1 MRNHPGAFRGFF
13 STLAAATFLAMT
25 LSSCAVTVALPGG
38 GSTTTPIKPP
48 TNIGP
53 GTGAGASGG
62 GITETKPAPSE
73 PTTGDGDDGE
83 NNSDQ
88 EPSTKDPSD
97 GIDDTS
103 KKPTEGQPI
112 NPEQPKDPS
121 ESETKPKE
129 KPALPQP
136 GDGMIVPNGYKATWI
151 LEGNTLVLRTYTIP
165 RGSDVNVELP
175 TGGRY
180 KIGDSAFAE
189 ESRIASIRI
198 PEDVIEIGNYAF
210 TGTWLTAVEIP
221 ETVKV
226 IGDYA
231 FAQTQ
236 LQNVTLKGNYAPGQL
251 GEYAFANCEPLENVT
266 FTGTAA
272 ELSKGIFS
280 CTGIISFTLPKGLQT
295 IHANAFDYTYLSE
308 LYIPRSVTKI
318 DLSAFD
324 NTIMTINYQGSAK
337 YRQEATGGTKL
348 SEPKN
353 VKVNFDCENSTSD
366 AFSLL
371 SNLLSIF

>member
-48 TNIGP
+48 TNIGT
-53 GTGAGASGG
+53 GTGTGASGG

-73 PTTGDGDDGE
+73 PTTGGGDDGE
-83 NNSDQ
+83 NSDEQ
-88 EPSTKDPSD
+88 NPPTKDPSD

-165 RGSDVNVELP
+165 VGSNVNVELP
-175 TGGRY
+175 TGGKY
-180 KIGDSAFAE
+180 KIGDSAFAGKN
-189 ESRIASIRI
+189 RIASVSI
-198 PEDVIEIGNYAF
+198 PEDVIEIGNNAF
-210 TGTWLTAVEIP
+210 TGTWLTTIEIP
-221 ETVKV
+221 ESVKV

-231 FAQTQ
+231 FARTQ
-236 LQNVTLKGNYAPGQL
+236 LQNITLKGNYAPGQL
-251 GEYAFANCEPLENVT
+251 GKYAFASCDVLENVT
-266 FTGTAA
+266 FTGTAI
-272 ELSKGIFS
+272 ELPEGIFS
-280 CTGIISFTLPKGLQT
+280 YTILSSFTLPKNLKA
-295 IHANAFDYTYLSE
+295 IHAKVFDYTDTLSD
-308 LYIPRSVTKI
+308 LYIPCSVMEV

-324 NTIMTINYQGSAK
+324 NTWVTIHYAGTSEEWAAIAK
-337 YRQEATGGTKL
+337 GTL
-348 SEPKN
+348 PEG
-353 VKVNFDCENSTSD
+353 VILDCPSKAPAEDS
-366 AFSLL
+366 FSLL
-371 SNLLSIF
+371 TALSSLL

>member
-38 GSTTTPIKPP
+38 GNTTTPIKPP
-48 TNIGP
+48 TNIGT

-62 GITETKPAPSE
+62 GAPESKPAPPE
-73 PTTGDGDDGE
+73 PTTGGGNDSENSGE
-83 NNSDQ
+83 QN
-88 EPSTKDPSD
+88 PPTKKPSD

-103 KKPTEGQPI
+103 KKPTEGQPT
-112 NPEQPKDPS
+112 NPEQPKDSS
-121 ESETKPKE
+121 ESETKPEE
-129 KPALPQP
+129 KPAPPKP
-136 GDGMIVPNGYKATWI
+136 GDNMNIPNGYEATWI

-165 RGSDVNVELP
+165 VGSNVNVELP
-175 TGGRY
+175 TGDKY
-180 KIGDSAFAE
+180 KIGDSAFAGKN
-189 ESRIASIRI
+189 RIASVRI
-198 PEDVIEIGNYAF
+198 PEDVIEIGNNAF
-210 TGTWLTAVEIP
+210 TDTCLTAVEIP

-236 LQNVTLKGNYAPGQL
+236 IQNVTLKGNYAPGQL
-251 GEYAFANCEPLENVT
+251 GKYSFASCDLLENVT
-266 FTGTAA
+266 FTGTAI
-272 ELSKGIFS
+272 ELPKGIFS
-280 CTGIISFTLPKGLQT
+280 YTSITSFTLPKGLQT
-295 IHANAFDYTYLSE
+295 IHANAFDYAYLSE

-337 YRQEATGGTKL
+337 DWQEATGGTKL
-348 SEPKN
+348 SEPNN

-366 AFSLL
+366 AFLL
-371 SNLLSIF
+371 LTSVLSIF

>member
-1 MRNHPGAFRGFF
+1 MRNRPGAFRGFF
-13 STLAAATFLAMT
+13 STLAAAAFLAMT

-48 TNIGP
+48 TNIGT
-53 GTGAGASGG
+53 GTGTGASGG
-62 GITETKPAPSE
+62 GAPESKPAPSE
-73 PTTGDGDDGE
+73 PTTGGGDDGE
-83 NNSDQ
+83 NSGEQN
-88 EPSTKDPSD
+88 PPTKNPSD
-97 GIDDTS
+97 CIDDTS

-136 GDGMIVPNGYKATWI
+136 GDGMIVPNGYEATWI

-165 RGSDVNVELP
+165 VGNDVNVELP
-175 TGGRY
+175 TGGKY
-180 KIGDSAFAE
+180 KIGDSAFAGKNQ
-189 ESRIASIRI
+189 IASVSI
-198 PEDVIEIGNYAF
+198 PEDVIEIGNNAF
-210 TGTWLTAVEIP
+210 TGTFLTAVEIP
-221 ETVKV
+221 ESVKI

-236 LQNVTLKGNYAPGQL
+236 IQNVTLKGNYAPGQL
-251 GEYAFANCEPLENVT
+251 GKYSFASCDLLENVT
-266 FTGTAA
+266 FTGTAM
-272 ELSKGIFS
+272 ELPEGIFS
-280 CTGIISFTLPKGLQT
+280 YTSITSFTLPKGLQT
-295 IHANAFDYTYLSE
+295 IHANAFDYAYLSE

-337 YRQEATGGTKL
+337 DWQEATVGTKL
-348 SEPKN
+348 SEPNN

-371 SNLLSIF
+371 TSVLSIF